1 MRSHFVFVA
10 FSLRSHFSV
19 RPPPFFMKSL
29 LSRMFALMLVAV
41 IGLSGCSAI
50 GPSDGLSGN
59 YVDDTVALIDS
70 LRESIALPKD
80 APNKIELQDA
90 AKQQING
97 FASRYRR
104 DSAVSNLSSFAT
116 MRTALNALAG
126 HYSAY
131 PNRPVPQKLQDR
143 LEQEFKQVESA
154 LSRGA

>member
-1 MRSHFVFVA
+1 
-10 FSLRSHFSV
+10 
-19 RPPPFFMKSL
+19 MKSL

-41 IGLSGCSAI
+41 ISLTGCSAI

-59 YVDDTVALIDS
+59 YVDDTAALIDS
-70 LRESIALPKD
+70 LRDSIALPKD
-80 APNKIELQDA
+80 APNKLALQDEA
-90 AKQQING
+90 RQKINS

-104 DSAVSNLSSFAT
+104 DASVSNLSSFAT

-154 LSRGA
+154 LKRGA